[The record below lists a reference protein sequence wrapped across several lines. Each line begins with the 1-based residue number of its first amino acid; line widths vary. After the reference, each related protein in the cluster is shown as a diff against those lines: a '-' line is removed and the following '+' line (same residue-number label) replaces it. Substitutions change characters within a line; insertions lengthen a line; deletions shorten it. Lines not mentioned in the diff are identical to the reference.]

1 MTRDSPDTL
10 AADEGAATLTPS
22 EFIAYHPTLDTTDT
36 LQDVLLA
43 LDNGAP
49 LEDIIHRLKI
59 DHWSCPKCG
68 DTFPTLEEARA
79 HVVDEEESTTAY
91 PHGYTTNNEL
101 VGIAPVLENSGMPA
115 ITPAIMP
122 PSDWDGSENP
132 LPFFGKAG
140 DLSSPSLEDI
150 TESPVAAP
158 EYVSDVDYWFC
169 PFCGFNLEDTHS
181 GGRHPVGDVLRHIVL
196 AGGPHYTIEHQDDNF
211 FVLGYSRD
219 AKLKALATIEDS
231 TIFYYQPSSFNPRH
245 GTSIPAHW
253 ELKLTHDE
261 VDPDEVGVAY
271 WACPYCK
278 EIDTNPSGEFIRN
291 HITGRWDEAHD
302 ERSGFNPERPIFG
315 YSRDHE
321 PVAQMTPARADVRSD
336 KSRIVEVQEGDG
348 EPPSPAQQQR
358 YTATIQVESP
368 SKARVRVF
376 NAWEAADNLETELV
390 PAFGADAEFSARDI
404 EAVAGIGNI
413 GFIERVRFEMEDA
426 PESVRDALVDD
437 ELRIQYRDKLRAIVR
452 ERRFGDSAGADPA
465 PRPGG
470 EVVDQSE
477 VVSRIIE
484 EIDGMGDVTGIEG
497 VPVRFMGEFGGDEGA
512 GVGEMGEVDMVTA
525 VRMEVEEAIE
535 AITAQPDDDASP
547 KEVAQRE
554 GMVKMGEFL
563 LRMLD
568 AYQGGEGGADVES

>member
-22 EFIAYHPTLDTTDT
+22 EFIAYHPTLDTTDA

-49 LEDIIHRLKI
+49 HEEIVQRLKI

-68 DTFPTLEEARA
+68 GTFSTLEEVRA
-79 HVVDEEESTTAY
+79 HVADEEESTTAY
-91 PHGYTTNNEL
+91 PRGYTADNKL
-101 VGIAPVLENSGMPA
+101 VGLAPVLENSGMPA

-122 PSDWDGSENP
+122 QSDGDGSKTP

-140 DLSSPSLEDI
+140 GVSSPAHEDVSE
-150 TESPVAAP
+150 TAEAVP

-196 AGGPHYTIEHQDDNF
+196 AGGPHDNIEHQDDDV
-211 FVLGYSRD
+211 FVLGYNRN

-231 TIFYYQPSSFNPRH
+231 NIFYHQPSSFTPPH

-253 ELKLTHDE
+253 ELKLTHAE
-261 VDPDEVGVAY
+261 VDPSEVGVAY
-271 WACPYCK
+271 WACPYCD

-291 HITGRWDEAHD
+291 HITGRRDEAHD
-302 ERSGFNPERPIFG
+302 TRSGFNPERPIFG
-315 YSRDHE
+315 YSRNHE
-321 PVAQMTPARADVRSD
+321 PVAQMTPSRADIRAD
-336 KSRIVEVQEGDG
+336 KSWIVEVKEGGG
-348 EPPSPAQQQR
+348 EPPSPPQQQR
-358 YTATIQVESP
+358 YTATVQSKTP
-368 SKARVRVF
+368 SRARVRVF

-404 EAVAGIGNI
+404 EAVTGIGNI

-426 PESVRDALVDD
+426 PESPRDALVDD

-452 ERRFGDSAGADPA
+452 ERRFGESAGADPA
-465 PRPGG
+465 PGPVG

-484 EIDGMGDVTGIEG
+484 EIDGTGDVTGIEG
-497 VPVRFMGEFGGDEGA
+497 VPVRFMGEFGDDEGA
-512 GVGEMGEVDMVTA
+512 GVGEVDEADMVTA
-525 VRMEVEEAIE
+525 VRMEVEEVIE
-535 AITAQPDDDASP
+535 AIVAQPDDGATP
-547 KEVAQRE
+547 EEVAQRE

-568 AYQGGEGGADVES
+568 AYQGAEGGADVES